1 MVIFL
6 DRVALPEDAIY
17 DCANEM
23 TGNTAVAY
31 WHVKTGGFGLT
42 PSQFWRAC
50 VAFDQDANLTTFI
63 AGEPNDQD

>member
-1 MVIFL
+1 MIFL

-31 WHVKTGGFGLT
+31 WHAKTGGFGLT

-50 VAFDQDANLTTFI
+50 LAFEQDLNLTTFI